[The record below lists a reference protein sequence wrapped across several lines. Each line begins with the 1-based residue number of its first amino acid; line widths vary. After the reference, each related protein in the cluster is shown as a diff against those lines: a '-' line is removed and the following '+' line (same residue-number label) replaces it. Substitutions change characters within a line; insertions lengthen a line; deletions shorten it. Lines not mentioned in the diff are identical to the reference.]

1 MGAKLSESMS
11 QDELRGK
18 VLRAVHELSRG
29 IPGKPVELRRVAQ
42 VADLEPDNP
51 DDAERCINAV
61 QYLGGRNWLEKETL
75 GWEALHITKEGVD
88 EVVGRSPQAASS
100 TSIVIN
106 APVHGSV
113 IGTHNTAELTNNFD
127 FRSIEQRIES
137 EGGEDAGELREAL
150 AKIERLLKEEE
161 TLDRGALARFSAVMQ
176 RHGWFTGAVAE
187 AVLGFATQGGS

>member
-51 DDAERCINAV
+51 DDAESCINAV
-61 QYLGGRNWLEKETL
+61 QYLGGRNWLEKQTL

-88 EVVGRSPQAASS
+88 EVVGRSQQAASS

-127 FRSIEQRIES
+127 FRAIEQRINS
-137 EGGEDAGELREAL
+137 EGGEDTEELREAL
-150 AKIERLLKEEE
+150 AEVERLVEEGQ
-161 TLDRGALARFSAVMQ
+161 TLDRGAFSRFSAVMQ

-187 AVLGFATQGGS
+187 AILGFATQAAA